1 MKKWWAWGLIPVLS
15 GLLLATWL
23 QWGET
28 ANLTINVS
36 FPLSA
41 AIFIGGLVI
50 TIIMMVWI
58 GLAAYFNRRK
68 MAALRHQQKH
78 AEEDRRRFMQR
89 LDHELKNPLTALRAG
104 IANLSSA
111 DNEATRQVALGTLS
125 GQTARLSQLTAD
137 LRKLADFGTRPL
149 ERSPI
154 DMHDLLTEVVTLVQ
168 KNPDADQ
175 RQWNLILPQ
184 APWPLPD
191 ILGDRDLLF
200 LAIYN
205 LTDNALK
212 YTRPGDTIEIRA
224 RQDTGYLVVEVAD
237 TGIGIPAAAL
247 PHVWEELY
255 RGENSRRV
263 AGSGLGL
270 ALVKGIVE
278 RHAGQVTLASRIE
291 QGTNVTIQLPI
302 PARSSASLS
311 DPAAVK

>member
-1 MKKWWAWGLIPVLS
+1 MKKWWAWGLIPVLL

-41 AIFIGGLVI
+41 AIFIGGLVT
-50 TIIMMVWI
+50 TILGFIWI
-58 GLAAYFNRRK
+58 GLSAYFNRQK
-68 MAALRHQQKH
+68 MAALGLQQKH

-89 LDHELKNPLTALRAG
+89 LDHELKNPLTAIRAG
-104 IANLSSA
+104 IANLASA

-125 GQTARLSQLTAD
+125 GQTVRLSRLTAD
-137 LRKLADFGTRPL
+137 LRKLADLGTRPL
-149 ERSPI
+149 ERTPI

-191 ILGDRDLLF
+191 ILGDQDLLF

-212 YTRPGDTIEIRA
+212 YSLNGDTIEIRA
-224 RQDTGYLVVEVAD
+224 RQDAGYLVIEVAD

-255 RGENSRRV
+255 RGENSWRV

-278 RHAGQVTLASRIE
+278 LHKGQVTLASRIE
-291 QGTNVTIQLPI
+291 QGTNVTIQLPV
-302 PARSSASLS
+302 PPGSSDSIRDS
-311 DPAAVK
+311 AAVK